1 MLENT
6 NREQHGGPC
15 PFSEVSERAAMFH
28 SCQPLSD
35 SWVGREIRE
44 KKHSIWRMWRRN
56 TSGWC
61 VPFILVA
68 LWYPLSLLT
77 WDVCTFF
84 EKIRMV
90 PAIFLKSVV
99 RGCPFFTA
107 TVAVRKEVLQV
118 GVAWPAQHSYLY
130 SNITHLTSI
139 WILHSA
145 HTFTIVINST
155 IIKFQLCARY
165 YYMQ

>member
-1 MLENT
+1 MGRVPSQRSQRKQPASLWFLGRKGNPGKEAFHLEDVEEKHIWLMCALYT
-6 NREQHGGPC
+6 SSPLIS
-15 PFSEVSERAAMFH
+15 SESVDLR
-28 SCQPLSD
+28 
-35 SWVGREIRE
+35 
-44 KKHSIWRMWRRN
+44 
-56 TSGWC
+56 C
-61 VPFILVA
+61 VHF
-68 LWYPLSLLT
+68 LW
-77 WDVCTFF
+77 
-84 EKIRMV
+84 KIRMV

-118 GVAWPAQHSYLY
+118 GVAWAAQHSYLY